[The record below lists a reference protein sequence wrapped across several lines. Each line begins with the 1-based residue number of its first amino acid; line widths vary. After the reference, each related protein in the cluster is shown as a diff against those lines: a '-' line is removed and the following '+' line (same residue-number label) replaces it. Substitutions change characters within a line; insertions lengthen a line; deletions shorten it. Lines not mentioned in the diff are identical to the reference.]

1 MTAPAVKVEL
11 VFDLGTRD
19 PNSFVL
25 NSATKGVLN
34 NTSFTLGGARFFDI
48 TQRMLNVSTKR
59 GKSQALDRNNAGL
72 GSLEVDN
79 TDRLFDP
86 LYEAGP
92 YFGQLV
98 PRKEI
103 RISSNER
110 PVLRGY
116 IDDFDIIYQP
126 GERSRVRI
134 DFSDAF
140 STLSNSE
147 LADITPASEL
157 SGARIN
163 RILNRPEVNWPAELR
178 NVDAGDTT
186 VLDTSITEGTNTL
199 GYLQLVESSEF
210 GNVFIARDGKFTFKE
225 RNSVPNSTSVL
236 FTDGELE
243 PGLTPIIFADV
254 NIVYGSEN
262 LYNRIVLQNAD
273 AIPDEAIAQ
282 DSASQL
288 EYGVRT
294 YTQTGLLIQDTTQ
307 LQFLADFLLARF
319 KQPLYRFESVSVVL
333 DNQTLEKQN
342 EVLNLEIGDVVKV
355 KFTPSNVPPAIEQN
369 CRVIG
374 ISHEW
379 TNTRKTINI
388 ALERIDF
395 GLFIL
400 DNAIFGVLNQD
411 SLTY

>member
-1 MTAPAVKVEL
+1 MAAPEVKIEL
-11 VFDLGTRD
+11 GFDLGTRD

-34 NTSFTLGGARFFDI
+34 STTYTLGGSRFFDV
-48 TQRMLNVSTKR
+48 TSRMLNVNTKR
-59 GKSQALDRNNAGL
+59 GKSQALDRNNAGV

-79 TDRLFDP
+79 TDRVFDP

-92 YFGQLV
+92 YYTQLV

-103 RISSNER
+103 RISSNLR
-110 PVLRGY
+110 PVLRAF

-140 STLSNSE
+140 STLANSE
-147 LADITPASEL
+147 LAEFTPTSQL

-163 RILNRPEVNWPAELR
+163 AVLDRSEVAWPAELR
-178 NVDAGDTT
+178 SIDAGDTT
-186 VLDTSITEGTNTL
+186 VLDTTVSEGEGVL
-199 GYLQLVESSEF
+199 SYLQLVESSEF
-210 GNVFIARDGKFTFKE
+210 GNLFIAKDGKLTFKE
-225 RNSVPNSTSVL
+225 RNATPTSASVL
-236 FTDGELE
+236 FTDGETE
-243 PGLTPIIFADV
+243 PGLTPVIFSDV
-254 NIVYGSEN
+254 NITYGSEN
-262 LYNRIVLQNAD
+262 LYNRIVLSNSD
-273 AIPDEAIAQ
+273 AIPDTATAE

-288 EYGVRT
+288 EYGIRT
-294 YTQTGLLIQDTTQ
+294 YTATGLLVQNATD
-307 LQFLADFLLARF
+307 LQFLANFLLARF
-319 KQPLYRFESVSVVL
+319 KQPQYRFDQVTVIL
-333 DNQTLEKQN
+333 DNQNLEQQN
-342 EVLNLEIGDVVKV
+342 KVLDLEIGDVVKV
-355 KFTPSNVPPAIEQN
+355 KFTPSGIPPAIEQN

-374 ISHEW
+374 ISNEW
-379 TNTRKTINI
+379 SNNVKVINI

-400 DNAIFGVLNQD
+400 DNLTFGQLDND